1 MLWLLKTP
9 GACLFLLLPGVLG
22 VRYRFPKRSVRVG
35 LRSIPLQGKTFGGKA
50 AARADEPYS
59 GDIKGSSTVS
69 STGNLAS
76 VLWAEGLAEGAKGQA
91 YFLGVGYML
100 HVLHSQIFSLQLCF
114 NCLAE
119 GICRSRP
126 IDLAFIIDSSRS
138 VRPQEFEKVKTFLAK
153 LIEALDVGERA
164 TRVAVVNYASTVKI
178 EFNLQK
184 YFDKASMKN
193 AIYHIHPLSVGTM
206 TGLAIQTAINEV
218 FTRDGGARDSSHD
231 VPKVVIIVTDGRPQD
246 QVHEVA
252 YKARASGIEIYAVGV
267 DRADMEF
274 LRLIVS
280 EPVNEHVSYV
290 ETYGVIEKLASKFRK
305 TFCGKIITKWRLH
318 PLVYAAWIRIYNS
331 VDVCALGTHNCEQL
345 CVSSDGSWHCECYEG
360 YTLNPDKRT
369 CSRKDSLM
377 PLLGRETCE
386 PGIHNCEQLC
396 VSSDGSWHCECY
408 EGYTLNPDKRT
419 CSRKELETSSGR
431 ETCGPGTHNCE
442 QLCVSS
448 DGSWHCECYEGYTLN
463 PDKRTCSRK
472 EEKDVCTT
480 GDHDCEQ
487 ICVTSGDS
495 WHCDCFEGHTLN
507 PDKKTCSIHSS
518 ALDVCAPGTH
528 DCQQICVP
536 SGSSHRCECYE
547 GFTLN
552 ADKKTCSR
560 IARSRLPPTTTEEA
574 CKCESLAKFHKLAT
588 SYLEAISTK
597 HILSFEIFSVVDT
610 LLFRVLPRV
619 ANVSAKSDLQ
629 PCDMFL
635 NG

>member
-1 MLWLLKTP
+1 PKTAP
-9 GACLFLLLPGVLG
+9 FCATHYYPRQADFLIFHLYHTGA
-22 VRYRFPKRSVRVG
+22 
-35 LRSIPLQGKTFGGKA
+35 
-50 AARADEPYS
+50 
-59 GDIKGSSTVS
+59 
-69 STGNLAS
+69 
-76 VLWAEGLAEGAKGQA
+76 
-91 YFLGVGYML
+91 
-100 HVLHSQIFSLQLCF
+100 
-114 NCLAE
+114 
-119 GICRSRP
+119 ICRSRP

-318 PLVYAAWIRIYNS
+318 PLVYAARIRIYNCTLEVEQNPFLKS
-331 VDVCALGTHNCEQL
+331 VQLPKPVDVCALGTHNCEQL
-345 CVSSDGSWHCECYEG
+345 CVSSDGSWRCECYEG

-369 CSRKDSLM
+369 CGEGCVSGSHDCEQLCVSTDGSWRCECYEGYTLNPDRRTCSRKEL
-377 PLLGRETCE
+377 E

-408 EGYTLNPDKRT
+408 EGYTLNPDKTT
-419 CSRKELETSSGR
+419 CSRKELEAPSG
-431 ETCGPGTHNCE
+431 NMFCE
-442 QLCVSS
+442 EICFFFKVIYNL
-448 DGSWHCECYEGYTLN
+448 
-463 PDKRTCSRK
+463 RTCSRK
-472 EEKDVCTT
+472 EF
-480 GDHDCEQ
+480 G
-487 ICVTSGDS
+487 
-495 WHCDCFEGHTLN
+495 
-507 PDKKTCSIHSS
+507 
-518 ALDVCAPGTH
+518 
-528 DCQQICVP
+528 VP
-536 SGSSHRCECYE
+536 SGNIC
-547 GFTLN
+547 FV
-552 ADKKTCSR
+552 
-560 IARSRLPPTTTEEA
+560 
-574 CKCESLAKFHKLAT
+574 
-588 SYLEAISTK
+588 
-597 HILSFEIFSVVDT
+597 EIWLFIN
-610 LLFRVLPRV
+610 LLFRY
-619 ANVSAKSDLQ
+619 
-629 PCDMFL
+629 
-635 NG
+635 

>member
-1 MLWLLKTP
+1 MLSSEK
-9 GACLFLLLPGVLG
+9 
-22 VRYRFPKRSVRVG
+22 
-35 LRSIPLQGKTFGGKA
+35 GKTFGGKA

-59 GDIKGSSTVS
+59 GDIEGSSTVS
-69 STGNLAS
+69 STEA
-76 VLWAEGLAEGAKGQA
+76 
-91 YFLGVGYML
+91 
-100 HVLHSQIFSLQLCF
+100 
-114 NCLAE
+114 
-119 GICRSRP
+119 ICRSRP

-305 TFCGKIITKWRLH
+305 TFC
-318 PLVYAAWIRIYNS
+318 A

-345 CVSSDGSWHCECYEG
+345 CVSSDGSWRCECYEG

-369 CSRKDSLM
+369 CSRKD
-377 PLLGRETCE
+377 CV
-386 PGIHNCEQLC
+386 PGTHNCEQIC
-396 VSSDGSWHCECY
+396 VSSDGSWHCECF
-408 EGYTLNPDKRT
+408 EGYVLNQDKRT
-419 CSRKELETSSGR
+419 CS
-431 ETCGPGTHNCE
+431 
-442 QLCVSS
+442 Q
-448 DGSWHCECYEGYTLN
+448 
-463 PDKRTCSRK
+463 
-472 EEKDVCTT
+472 KDVCTT

-487 ICVTSGDS
+487 ICVASGDS

-507 PDKKTCSIHSS
+507 PDKKTCST
-518 ALDVCAPGTH
+518 LDVCAPGTH

-547 GFTLN
+547 GFSLN

-597 HILSFEIFSVVDT
+597 LDDLSKKLEAYQYGAEHV
-610 LLFRVLPRV
+610 
-619 ANVSAKSDLQ
+619 
-629 PCDMFL
+629 
-635 NG
+635 